1 LKITSSKIILPVLAI
16 LLMAFFVSATRS
28 SVALNA
34 GKKTEQECITGIYT
48 RLQLQQLRLN
58 ESTFDLAL
66 KGWQKLKEKGEVSKS
81 VISICD
87 FTQSSN
93 NKRLY
98 VIDVDKCQLL
108 FNTFVA
114 HGKNTGEEFARY
126 FSNSPT
132 SNQSC
137 LGFFKT
143 KETYFGAHG
152 LSLKLEGKEPGFNDK
167 AEERA
172 IVLHGADYVSNN
184 FINQFGRLGRSFGC
198 PSVPT
203 ELHESIINT
212 IKEGS
217 CLFIYYPDKKY
228 LSLSELLKD

>member
-48 RLQLQQLRLN
+48 RLQLQQLGLN